1 MKLKKFYLSTCFAL
15 LMLFSGNLLAQE
27 EGAKKD
33 KAKDVVEM
41 DERQELKN
49 DAKKALE
56 AFKAK
61 DSGIQ
66 AHLDSAAGYAIF
78 PNVGKGAWILGGAAG
93 NGIVYEK
100 GKVVGYT
107 ELRQIDVGF
116 QIGGQAFSE
125 IIIFKTEQALNEFK
139 EGNFELEGS
148 ASAVIWDKGKGEA
161 IQFQDGVGVALMPKA
176 GAMAGISVGG
186 QKFNYGEVQ

>member
-61 DSGIQ
+61 DNGIQ

-139 EGNFELEGS
+139 EGNFEFEGS

>member
-139 EGNFELEGS
+139 EGNFEFEGS

>member
-33 KAKDVVEM
+33 KAKDLVEM

-139 EGNFELEGS
+139 EGNFEFEGS

>member
-1 MKLKKFYLSTCFAL
+1 MKKFYLSTCFAL

-33 KAKDVVEM
+33 KAKDLVEM

-100 GKVVGYT
+100 GKV
-107 ELRQIDVGF
+107 
-116 QIGGQAFSE
+116 
-125 IIIFKTEQALNEFK
+125 
-139 EGNFELEGS
+139 
-148 ASAVIWDKGKGEA
+148 
-161 IQFQDGVGVALMPKA
+161 
-176 GAMAGISVGG
+176 
-186 QKFNYGEVQ
+186 